1 MELHNL
7 EYVIAIYEQGGISK
21 AAQKL
26 YLTQPALS
34 KSLLQLEHQLGLR
47 LFNRRRDKLIP
58 TPEGK
63 LYIEA
68 ARKMVAVKNETN
80 ERIYQIINNTVYP
93 QVRIGINNS
102 AAIARL
108 ILRMVDQMQTETPVF
123 FDVDSVECT
132 RMIID
137 GQLDIVN
144 MTYPDGVPD
153 ELECLFVDPEDL
165 VVIVPTCPEFDPIN
179 QKYTDTIPI
188 QALDGASYV
197 QSRPDSGLGIIVDR
211 YIKEHGIS
219 LNIACTISVLSAI
232 MMAVESG
239 VGITFMHRSNT
250 KRSPLYRVY
259 EPDPPLHYE
268 HYLCIRKGKPLS
280 PKAKRF
286 LKLLW
291 NIDLDSA
298 GT

>member
-1 MELHNL
+1 MDLHSL
-7 EYVIAIYEQGGISK
+7 EYMIAIYEQGGISR

-26 YLTQPALS
+26 YLSQPALS
-34 KSLLQLEHQLGLR
+34 KSLTQLESQLGIR
-47 LFNRRRDKLIP
+47 LFNRQRDKLTP

-80 ERIYQIINNTVYP
+80 ERIYQIVNNTVYP

-102 AAIARL
+102 TAIANM

-132 RMIID
+132 RMLIE
-137 GQLDIVN
+137 GQLDIVS
-144 MTYPDGVPD
+144 MTFPDGIPD
-153 ELECLFVDPEDL
+153 ELECLFVDPEEL
-165 VVIVPTCPEFDPIN
+165 VVIVPTHPEFDSIN
-179 QKYTDTIPI
+179 QKYPDTVPL
-188 QALDGASYV
+188 QALNGANYV
-197 QSRPDSGLGIIVDR
+197 QCRPEAGLGIIVDR
-211 YIKEHGIS
+211 YIKQHGIS
-219 LNIACTISVLSAI
+219 FNIACTISVLSAV
-232 MMAVESG
+232 MMAVEAG
-239 VGITFMHRSNT
+239 VGITFMHKSNT

-268 HYLCIRKGKPLS
+268 HYLCIRKGNPLS
-280 PKAKRF
+280 PKARRF

-298 GT
+298 GA

>member
-80 ERIYQIINNTVYP
+80 ERIYQIVNNTVYP

-165 VVIVPTCPEFDPIN
+165 DRKSVV
-179 QKYTDTIPI
+179 
-188 QALDGASYV
+188 
-197 QSRPDSGLGIIVDR
+197 
-211 YIKEHGIS
+211 
-219 LNIACTISVLSAI
+219 
-232 MMAVESG
+232 
-239 VGITFMHRSNT
+239 
-250 KRSPLYRVY
+250 
-259 EPDPPLHYE
+259 
-268 HYLCIRKGKPLS
+268 
-280 PKAKRF
+280 
-286 LKLLW
+286 
-291 NIDLDSA
+291 
-298 GT
+298 